1 MASGQ
6 GPGNRDT
13 RPHSLSKDE
22 AYARQL
28 QEEENA
34 AVLEEDAAIA
44 RRMHRNFNIVPM
56 PVMRLRG
63 NGNHPSPNNVGE
75 HPPPSHLR
83 SMTPITQLFADLVV
97 HASRNNP
104 RNRTNA
110 VSSEE
115 EDSDTDSDS
124 TVEEISPNATPVMPA
139 PMGQRGRGG
148 RGTVNPRRSV
158 HGMRPTETEVIATP
172 SPSAT
177 PSRRGTI
184 RGRGRGRVAARR
196 GRGTGRGTTRR
207 QETEDSSEGGPR
219 TMEASAP
226 PLSLALNRPELP
238 RGETEPEIMLLN
250 RQRASSIS
258 DEGFIN
264 IMRDP
269 MLLILF
275 LMGRRPELLVP
286 DDVDPNDYESLWE
299 LAERIGEV
307 KNRGMEKKEIDSL
320 PVKTFSSKTKLFTE
334 DHEGPGCRVCLS
346 SFRSGDKLCTLPC
359 KHDYHAACVKEWLK
373 RNASCPIC
381 RHDMKPS

>member
-6 GPGNRDT
+6 GPSNRAP
-13 RPHSLSKDE
+13 RPVSVSKDE
-22 AYARQL
+22 DYARRL

-34 AVLEEDAAIA
+34 AALEEDEQLA
-44 RRMHRNFNIVPM
+44 RRMHRHINVMPG

-63 NGNHPSPNNVGE
+63 E
-75 HPPPSHLR
+75 EAHPPPAPPLR

-97 HASRNNP
+97 HASSRGGQRQNQ
-104 RNRTNA
+104 TNA
-110 VSSEE
+110 LSESEE
-115 EDSDTDSDS
+115 DDSDSDTDT
-124 TVEEISPNATPVMPA
+124 TVEENSPNASPVVPV
-139 PMGQRGRGG
+139 PRGQRGRGG
-148 RGTVNPRRSV
+148 RGTTTARRSV
-158 HGMRPTETEVIATP
+158 HGMRPTETDVVVTP
-172 SPSAT
+172 APSVT
-177 PSRRGTI
+177 PTRRGGT
-184 RGRGRGRVAARR
+184 RGRSRGRAPRR
-196 GRGTGRGTTRR
+196 GRGAGRISVTRR
-207 QETEDSSEGGPR
+207 QDTSDTPSGAPQ
-219 TMEASAP
+219 TMEPSTL
-226 PLSLALNRPELP
+226 PLSMALNRPELP

-250 RQRASSIS
+250 GRQSNANAEDR
-258 DEGFIN
+258 FIH

-307 KNRGMEKKEIDSL
+307 KNRGMEEKEIKAL
-320 PVKTFSSKTKLFTE
+320 PVKTYTSKTQIYTE

-346 SFRSGDKLCTLPC
+346 SYKSGDKLCTLPC

-373 RNASCPIC
+373 RNANCPIC

>member
-6 GPGNRDT
+6 GPSRRDT

-34 AVLEEDAAIA
+34 AAREEDEQIA
-44 RRMHRNFNIVPM
+44 RRMHRNINIMPM
-56 PVMRLRG
+56 PMMRLRG
-63 NGNHPSPNNVGE
+63 NGD

-97 HASRNNP
+97 HAGRNNRRDP
-104 RNRTNA
+104 AA
-110 VSSEE
+110 VSDSEE
-115 EDSDTDSDS
+115 EDSDTGSDS
-124 TVEEISPNATPVMPA
+124 TVEENSPNASPVA
-139 PMGQRGRGG
+139 QARGQNGRGG
-148 RGTVNPRRSV
+148 RGAVPINPRRSV
-158 HGMRPTETEVIATP
+158 HGMRPTETGVVSTP
-172 SPSAT
+172 SPST
-177 PSRRGTI
+177 NPTRRGTT
-184 RGRGRGRVAARR
+184 RGRGRGRITARR
-196 GRGTGRGTTRR
+196 GRGTGRGTARR
-207 QETEDSSEGGPR
+207 QSTNDSSDMEPG

-250 RQRASSIS
+250 NRQANSTS
-258 DEGFIN
+258 DDRFIH

-275 LMGRRPELLVP
+275 LMGRRPEMLVP

-307 KNRGMEKKEIDSL
+307 KNRGMEEKEIKAL
-320 PVKTFSSKTKLFTE
+320 PVKTYNSKTKVYTE

-346 SFRSGDKLCTLPC
+346 SFKSGDKLCTLPC